1 MFGLGKRLSTPF
13 GLLGEDLKLSFR
25 TKKSGISRL
34 AESPVSAGFLYVKQ
48 ILMSKLANK
57 PNDLPSDVSNLIA
70 PHDGEYSDMNSPIH
84 NIDVYLP
91 VRRALSIAPDNV
103 STLLTVLVKRLLFL
117 LTDHSFPSET
127 SALPALSSLYPGTA
141 QRNPNKEALN
151 CLRVLAR
158 VLPVVFED
166 DADQGRVEEQLWLRP
181 PKAFAS
187 DQPEIDQSKQFVIDD
202 EEDEDGPKSPT
213 AQPDAQPTTQV
224 ETEPSLGE
232 KLVNVVLD
240 LLFCCGFTIP
250 RKVQTDR
257 HKINYI
263 IWVKGIGSASDIGTS
278 RDLESNKTEVLRLLL
293 VLISKQIFIPPTTAL
308 TMTTPALSELTQRTP
323 RRRVLTLLCS
333 LLNIALHPPNLSPLP
348 LASMPYNHLVTR
360 AMDADAVSES
370 AISILCVLLD
380 YQSAD
385 ARDRVTSTPTG
396 AETGEDVE
404 SAPTSKSNSFRYSL
418 AKLERDFVPARDL
431 HISVENVGRKQG
443 TFADTNVN
451 ANQPNPSY
459 KKFRAFVMDSEK
471 CIDLVAYLL
480 CSCLEVK
487 DKPQNQGFC
496 RALSYIIQSI
506 SSEFALGAKL
516 HLPVRI
522 AVPAKWATAGTM
534 GDFMI
539 TSIYSIVATTSGT
552 LTSLYPALI
561 ITLSNI
567 SPHLTNL
574 TITSSGRLTSL
585 LTSFSSPLFL
595 LADESHPRLVYFV
608 LEVFNNVITRHLQ
621 ENPNLIYALLRTR
634 TVIEGLAVF
643 TLRGGVREVRRREE
657 AAKGRDKGKGKLAGG
672 VGRDSPDLSKEKR
685 DLMQRERGTDVPTSE
700 DLESGLAGD
709 DVPVPGAHMSEKARG
724 KMREDAKQ
732 EDSWDLTAEEEVAA
746 AVALGKNGFVPT
758 QEWVSSW
765 QRGLPLDIVQIAI
778 AELSP
783 KIQELQANGNRAS
796 STAAIL
802 DLLRS
807 ANLSDVLPPLGPLAP
822 RKFQW
827 SDASLI
833 WLNSLL
839 WGEIYVRGTTPLGIW
854 NATNVRLFGVKHTP
868 QPRRVT
874 DTVQTVMGGFW
885 GSGTSQSGANPP
897 TGTTPPPAPAG
908 P

>member
-1 MFGLGKRLSTPF
+1 
-13 GLLGEDLKLSFR
+13 
-25 TKKSGISRL
+25 
-34 AESPVSAGFLYVKQ
+34 
-48 ILMSKLANK
+48 
-57 PNDLPSDVSNLIA
+57 
-70 PHDGEYSDMNSPIH
+70 
-84 NIDVYLP
+84 
-91 VRRALSIAPDNV
+91 
-103 STLLTVLVKRLLFL
+103 
-117 LTDHSFPSET
+117 
-127 SALPALSSLYPGTA
+127 
-141 QRNPNKEALN
+141 
-151 CLRVLAR
+151 
-158 VLPVVFED
+158 
-166 DADQGRVEEQLWLRP
+166 
-181 PKAFAS
+181 
-187 DQPEIDQSKQFVIDD
+187 
-202 EEDEDGPKSPT
+202 
-213 AQPDAQPTTQV
+213 
-224 ETEPSLGE
+224 
-232 KLVNVVLD
+232 
-240 LLFCCGFTIP
+240 
-250 RKVQTDR
+250 
-257 HKINYI
+257 
-263 IWVKGIGSASDIGTS
+263 
-278 RDLESNKTEVLRLLL
+278 
-293 VLISKQIFIPPTTAL
+293 
-308 TMTTPALSELTQRTP
+308 
-323 RRRVLTLLCS
+323 
-333 LLNIALHPPNLSPLP
+333 
-348 LASMPYNHLVTR
+348 
-360 AMDADAVSES
+360 
-370 AISILCVLLD
+370 
-380 YQSAD
+380 
-385 ARDRVTSTPTG
+385 
-396 AETGEDVE
+396 
-404 SAPTSKSNSFRYSL
+404 
-418 AKLERDFVPARDL
+418 
-431 HISVENVGRKQG
+431 
-443 TFADTNVN
+443 
-451 ANQPNPSY
+451 
-459 KKFRAFVMDSEK
+459 MDSEK

-522 AVPAKWATAGTM
+522 AVPAKWATAGTT

-574 TITSSGRLTSL
+574 TITASSRLTSL

-621 ENPNLIYALLRTR
+621 ENPNLIYALLRAR
-634 TVIEGLAVF
+634 AVIEGLAVF
-643 TLRGGVREVRRREE
+643 TLRGAVRDVRRREE
-657 AAKGRDKGKGKLAGG
+657 AAKGQDKGKSKFAGD

-685 DLMQRERGTDVPTSE
+685 DLMQRERGIEVPTPE

-709 DVPVPGAHMSEKARG
+709 DAAVPAARMSEKARG

-732 EDSWDLTAEEEVAA
+732 EDSWDLTAEEEIAA

-783 KIQELQANGNRAS
+783 KIQELQANGSRAS

-807 ANLSDVLPPLGPLAP
+807 ANLSDVLPPIGPLAP

-827 SDASLI
+827 SDASLV

-839 WGEIYVRGTTPLGIW
+839 WGEIYVRGTTPLGVW

-874 DTVQTVMGGFW
+874 DTVQTVMGGLW
-885 GSGTSQSGANPP
+885 GSGTNQSAANPP
-897 TGTTPPPAPAG
+897 AGTTPPPAPAG